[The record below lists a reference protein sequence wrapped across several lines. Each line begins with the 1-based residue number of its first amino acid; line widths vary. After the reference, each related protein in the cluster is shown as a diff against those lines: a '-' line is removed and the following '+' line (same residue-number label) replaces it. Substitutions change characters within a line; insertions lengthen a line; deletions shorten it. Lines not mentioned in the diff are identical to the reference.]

1 MDETNNVTDGTDP
14 SNFDCIQQ
22 NTLKTVTFLTAMR
35 TPFAQKKTKFLHVKE
50 IDICSQF
57 VKFAKF
63 SAPNSE

>member
-35 TPFAQKKTKFLHVKE
+35 TPFAQKKKTKFLHVKE
-50 IDICSQF
+50 IDICS
-57 VKFAKF
+57 
-63 SAPNSE
+63 